1 MVEKDVLISSLAVRE
16 VSPQACCE
24 CASSLKK
31 KTTILFSTIHQSEI
45 WSFTQHCEFSITLE
59 VLYSFDPQLQ
69 GGIFIA
75 YKNSLWVLLKGRN
88 CPHVIHTFF
97 YGFVQS
103 KCLVRSSD
111 ENHDLRNEETWAEG
125 LCDWAKKLTVGG
137 FCWCVTIEQC
147 TALKCFTRVW
157 NRNKTQQKNIQDWRH
172 SSGVLTSFA
181 SMTVPTPTVSA
192 IMGTFDRSLSKYRAL
207 AITVSFAS
215 VFTLVL
221 ETRLEPGS
229 LKATWP
235 SGPIPGRT
243 KGEV

>member
-1 MVEKDVLISSLAVRE
+1 MVEKDVLTSSLAVRE

-31 KTTILFSTIHQSEI
+31 KITIILFSIHPSKWNMI
-45 WSFTQHCEFSITLE
+45 MYTQHCEFSITLE

-69 GGIFIA
+69 GSIFIT

-103 KCLVRSSD
+103 KCLVCSSD
-111 ENHDLRNEETWAEG
+111 ENHDLRDEKTWAEG
-125 LCDWAKKLTVGG
+125 LCGWAKK
-137 FCWCVTIEQC
+137 Q
-147 TALKCFTRVW
+147 CFTQEW
-157 NRNKTQQKNIQDWRH
+157 NRNKTQQKNIQDWQH

-192 IMGTFDRSLSKYRAL
+192 IMGTFDRSLSKNRAL

-243 KGEV
+243 QGDV

>member
-1 MVEKDVLISSLAVRE
+1 MIIYA
-16 VSPQACCE
+16 
-24 CASSLKK
+24 
-31 KTTILFSTIHQSEI
+31 
-45 WSFTQHCEFSITLE
+45 QHCEFSITLE

-111 ENHDLRNEETWAEG
+111 ENHDLRDEETWAEG
-125 LCDWAKKLTVGG
+125 EPAWLRQETSHWWFLLVCQDRAVYCSLESG
-137 FCWCVTIEQC
+137 IETKQ
-147 TALKCFTRVW
+147 K
-157 NRNKTQQKNIQDWRH
+157 KNIQDWRH

-207 AITVSFAS
+207 AMTVSFAS

-235 SGPIPGRT
+235 SGPIPGKT
-243 KGEV
+243 QGEV